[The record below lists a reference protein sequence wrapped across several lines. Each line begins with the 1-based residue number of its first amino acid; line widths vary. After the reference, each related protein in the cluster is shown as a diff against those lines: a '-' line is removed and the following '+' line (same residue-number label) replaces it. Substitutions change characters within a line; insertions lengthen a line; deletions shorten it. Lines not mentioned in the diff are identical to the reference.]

1 MKAEERE
8 NGITLVPETEFE
20 KKILAR
26 LRRASIAKMHFMDD
40 WEGTGPF
47 YIDFDTDWGR

>member
-20 KKILAR
+20 RKILDR
-26 LRRASIAKMHFMDD
+26 LRKHVIEKIRFQDD
-40 WEGTGPF
+40 WEGRGPL